1 MMTHMY
7 SLAITPFGSIAE
19 LVAELCRYA
28 AREMVA
34 RERDNV
40 LDRDAHQELAFVE
53 AGARFLGRVLRGAP
67 GDLSASDSLSADLS
81 DRQSLLRELTE
92 PAWHRTREDKIAE
105 RVCFQISSDERVE
118 LLDSTFQLALLW
130 RRQIDGLQRRGRGAT
145 DWTRER
151 RAMGRLAARLTEDFK
166 DLQKLSPRAQAVVM
180 AAAAANT
187 GRSDPDVDYLL
198 GLRVHPTS
206 QAPVVRLPVA
216 FREMNEGSLADV
228 RPPDFS
234 LKHSPLV
241 LAGERMAQAL
251 ETASDFGK
259 PEFVKARLVADT
271 KFVEGLVC
279 RTARVLLRQF
289 DEVAP
294 AQARGRAFSAAL
306 EVVAPNRPAPEL
318 GAALR
323 VFAFPRAQRW
333 VRARCRQSETLS
345 EWVAEGDVGF
355 QPT

>member
-1 MMTHMY
+1 MY

-28 AREMVA
+28 AREMAA

-67 GDLSASDSLSADLS
+67 RDLSASDSLSADLS

-130 RRQIDGLQRRGRGAT
+130 RRQVDGLERRGRGAT

-151 RAMGRLAARLTEDFK
+151 RAMGQLAARLTDDFK
-166 DLQKLSPRAQAVVM
+166 ELRKLSPRAEAVVM

-187 GRSDPDVDYLL
+187 GRSDRDVDYLL
-198 GLRVHPTS
+198 GLCVHPTR
-206 QAPVVRLPVA
+206 QARLVRLPVA

-228 RPPDFS
+228 RPPLLS
-234 LKHSPLV
+234 LKNSPMIS
-241 LAGERMAQAL
+241 AGERLAQAL
-251 ETASDFGK
+251 ETASEFRK

-271 KFVEGLVC
+271 EFVVGVVC
-279 RTARVLLRQF
+279 RTAEILLRQF
-289 DEVAP
+289 EDTEP
-294 AQARGRAFSAAL
+294 SQRRARARNAAL
-306 EVVAPNRPAPEL
+306 EIVAPNRPTPAL
-318 GAALR
+318 GAALQL
-323 VFAFPRAQRW
+323 FAFPRAQRW
-333 VRARCRQSETLS
+333 VRARCHESDTLRKWSEG
-345 EWVAEGDVGF
+345 EV
-355 QPT
+355 